1 MFISI
6 KIPLSKKGFENIPIL
21 YSVMNRIMFRVVF
34 DRFSTIMPEI
44 HLSFK
49 TNIFQDIAFL
59 LHSDPLTDHF
69 TALSFAP
76 EGAVSQTVLMILCGF
91 LSEGNIN

>member
-6 KIPLSKKGFENIPIL
+6 KIPLSKKGFENIPML

-44 HLSFK
+44 HLSLK
-49 TNIFQDIAFL
+49 TNLFWNFDHSSKSVL
-59 LHSDPLTDHF
+59 LTGRF
-69 TALSFAP
+69 TALSTD
-76 EGAVSQTVLMILCGF
+76 VDSTKQ
-91 LSEGNIN
+91 

>member
-6 KIPLSKKGFENIPIL
+6 KIPLSKKGFENIPML

-44 HLSFK
+44 HLALK
-49 TNIFQDIAFL
+49 TKVLWDTGL
-59 LHSDPLTDHF
+59 LLYSVRITSHF
-69 TALSFAP
+69 TALPTDVVRAN
-76 EGAVSQTVLMILCGF
+76 M
-91 LSEGNIN
+91 